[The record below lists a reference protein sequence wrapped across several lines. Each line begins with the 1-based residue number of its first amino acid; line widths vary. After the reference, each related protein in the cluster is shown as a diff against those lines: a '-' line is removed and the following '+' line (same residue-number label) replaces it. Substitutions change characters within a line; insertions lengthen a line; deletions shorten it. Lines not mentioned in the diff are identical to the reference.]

1 MPPTGAGGTPGG
13 PGSTGSTP
21 PLRPV
26 PAPLTGLTLQA
37 PELRVTPGQELVV
50 PIWLLN
56 AADVTNMNWEL
67 RFDPAVVSAPTAA
80 GSVVKGNLLAEAFEA
95 NPATPGL
102 ARLGFAQKRGITGTG
117 TVSVHRMKVVGA
129 VGSRTPLTLAVSTI
143 TNSRPRAL
151 PIALLH
157 GFVEVVAPGSGTPGS
172 GTGQPPTLQ
181 DAYNALKMSVGL
193 APERPEL
200 DMDRD
205 GKVTSLDAWLIMT
218 TVFLTMKGGK

>member
-1 MPPTGAGGTPGG
+1 
-13 PGSTGSTP
+13 
-21 PLRPV
+21 V
-26 PAPLTGLTLQA
+26 
-37 PELRVTPGQELVV
+37 
-50 PIWLLN
+50 WLLN
-56 AADVTNMNWEL
+56 AADVTNMNWL
-67 RFDPAVVSAPTAA
+67 RLTPPSSAPPPRR
-80 GSVVKGNLLAEAFEA
+80 GGVVKGNLLTGAFEV

-102 ARLGFAQKRGITGTG
+102 ARLGFAQKQGITGTG
-117 TVSVHRMKVVGA
+117 TVSVHRMKVVGP
-129 VGSRTPLTLAVSTI
+129 VGARTPLTLAVSMVTDA
-143 TNSRPRAL
+143 RPRAL

-157 GFVEVVAPGSGTPGS
+157 GFVEVIAPGTGTPGS

-193 APERPEL
+193 APERLEL